1 MKVCVCV
8 RVSVS
13 DCVWVCMRVR
23 VCDAAA
29 VASVREARIKEEQQ
43 ALADEGVCV
52 SVRVRACECVRWSRG
67 GRQ

>member
-1 MKVCVCV
+1 
-8 RVSVS
+8 
-13 DCVWVCMRVR
+13 MRVR

-52 SVRVRACECVRWSRG
+52 SVRVRACECVWVCVCMCMYMLLLLWHP
-67 GRQ
+67 